1 MPTQHTQSPRSRKG
15 IGARRAAPTRP
26 TAAIVRPTTA
36 AHPSN
41 PFRHSNTSTRPST
54 IRRST
59 NDPAVRIT
67 IACFKCCHPHSIMY
81 YILILRDAEIIYD
94 EGYYGTIT
102 SIGGV
107 DVNST
112 TNPSGGVDGQCPAT
126 VGTIGPVPFVRVVK
140 RRTTANK
147 KERRRTQSI
156 NSAFTFLR
164 DCIPNV
170 PSDTK
175 LSKVYLVIYNQRVF
189 IQYIIDKIMFLFR

>member
-1 MPTQHTQSPRSRKG
+1 MAG
-15 IGARRAAPTRP
+15 
-26 TAAIVRPTTA
+26 IVRQQMEA
-36 AHPSN
+36 L
-41 PFRHSNTSTRPST
+41 HSNGTHRSNINMHLST
-54 IRRST
+54 IHRNTIDLVVNHT
-59 NDPAVRIT
+59 NLFTRNIICIHFYGIDV
-67 IACFKCCHPHSIMY
+67 
-81 YILILRDAEIIYD
+81 IYD

-107 DVNST
+107 EINSAVNQV
-112 TNPSGGVDGQCPAT
+112 GDGQGQDGS
-126 VGTIGPVPFVRVVK
+126 VGPVPFVRVVK

-175 LSKVYLVIYNQRVF
+175 LSKVRQVRKSLVKAFQNYNQ
-189 IQYIIDKIMFLFR
+189 IL

>member
-1 MPTQHTQSPRSRKG
+1 M
-15 IGARRAAPTRP
+15 
-26 TAAIVRPTTA
+26 
-36 AHPSN
+36 
-41 PFRHSNTSTRPST
+41 
-54 IRRST
+54 
-59 NDPAVRIT
+59 
-67 IACFKCCHPHSIMY
+67 SI
-81 YILILRDAEIIYD
+81 DIIYD

-107 DVNST
+107 DI
-112 TNPSGGVDGQCPAT
+112 TNTSNANRSGHDGQCHPD
-126 VGTIGPVPFVRVVK
+126 GTNGPVPFVRVVK

-175 LSKVYLVIYNQRVF
+175 LSKVATIFPWCLPRF
-189 IQYIIDKIMFLFR
+189 FKFKIIKHR